1 MKTKRKKY
9 IAILLGIALLGISLN
24 SKQSPAPLTQ
34 TANAATT
41 MVQLKHNAYVY
52 TKRGVRKHGKS
63 LKKGQVFTTHGTIYI
78 KGKKYY
84 CLSKTRYIKSANA
97 FAISDQGKANTE
109 FQITLTKPAII
120 FNSKC
125 VSTGKLI
132 YAGTQKVAYG
142 TTKMKGNLFYNLGNN
157 QYILTSTAKSS
168 GTTTNTEKDKNS
180 DSTDKNST
188 DKIDTGLSERSDKP
202 TPKEVE
208 RLLAN
213 SNDKLGYAVYFSDS
227 QLAQV
232 KNYLWEKIQAYRVE
246 KGYPAY
252 KSNLELDS
260 FIKKVTSKSANMIIY
275 ADDINGADLKKYLP
289 TLTSK
294 GMNAIR
300 SVDNYKYY
308 GNYLGAPAVFN
319 IKDRN
324 PEHVATEIF
333 ESLKNDDYYAR
344 TILGKDDKLSYG
356 SLGLNYYWDGN
367 SSCVGLV
374 FIEVTGSSQEWIDYY
389 NQN

>member
-1 MKTKRKKY
+1 MKTKIKKY
-9 IAILLGIALLGISLN
+9 IAILLGITLLGISLN

-63 LKKGQVFTTHGTIYI
+63 LKKGQVFTTHGTINI

-84 CLSKTRYIKSANA
+84 CLSKARYIKSTNVS
-97 FAISDQGKANTE
+97 AISNQGKANNG
-109 FQITLTKPAII
+109 FQITLTKPAMI
-120 FNSKC
+120 FNSKF

-132 YAGTQKVAYG
+132 SAGTQKVAYG
-142 TTKMKGNLFYNLGNN
+142 TTKIKGYLFYKLGNN
-157 QYILTSTAKSS
+157 QYILASTAKSS
-168 GTTTNTEKDKNS
+168 GTTTNTEKDKTS
-180 DSTDKNST
+180 DST
-188 DKIDTGLSERSDKP
+188 DKIDTWLSDRSDKP
-202 TPKEVE
+202 TPKEV
-208 RLLAN
+208 RSLLAN

-232 KNYLWEKIQAYRVE
+232 KNHLWEKIQSYRIE

-252 KSNLELDS
+252 KSNPELDT
-260 FIKKVTSKSANMIIY
+260 FIKKVSSKSANMIIY
-275 ADDINGADLKKYLP
+275 ADDINGADLEKHLP
-289 TLTSK
+289 SLASK

-300 SVDNYKYY
+300 AVDNYKYY
-308 GNYLGAPAVFN
+308 GNYLGAPAIFN

-333 ESLKNDDYYAR
+333 ESLKNDNFYDE

-356 SLGLNYYWDGN
+356 SLGLNYYWDGR